1 MYPHV
6 YLFFVVM
13 PENAH
18 THTHTRKRK
27 TRARPSLSRPQRHT
41 ALTFLH
47 ILGGESPKKRED
59 FCSQS
64 FSLIA
69 RASAHTFK
77 RLLLFV
83 FTRAPL
89 GLLNRVPCA
98 RHIARVYR
106 RKERK
111 HALLKEEEEEEV
123 DLLRRRRRKETHYT
137 SYAFK
142 NRERE
147 H

>member
-1 MYPHV
+1 V
-6 YLFFVVM
+6 
-13 PENAH
+13 
-18 THTHTRKRK
+18 
-27 TRARPSLSRPQRHT
+27 RAK
-41 ALTFLH
+41 
-47 ILGGESPKKRED
+47 KKRED